1 MIRKLKSGKY
11 RLYSRK
17 KDPATGKVR
26 NLGPVTTL
34 LIDERGMRNTVRKRE
49 DIAVVLLDVD
59 GTLIDSNN
67 AHAQSW
73 VDVGTEFGFDISFDE
88 VRRLIGMG
96 GDKVLPRLTGLQE
109 ESTAGERILER
120 RGEIFRGKYLP
131 VLSPFP
137 RTRELLKRM
146 RADGFELVVASSAGK
161 KDLEALLKQAGIA
174 DLLAT
179 KTSSDERSIR
189 SDPDIVIA
197 ALRRARGTRI
207 GRSCWA
213 TRRTTSMPARRRA
226 YGLSQSVA
234 AAGMTVR

>member
-1 MIRKLKSGKY
+1 
-11 RLYSRK
+11 
-17 KDPATGKVR
+17 
-26 NLGPVTTL
+26 
-34 LIDERGMRNTVRKRE
+34 MRNPVRKRE

-59 GTLIDSNN
+59 GTLIDSND

-73 VDVGTEFGFDISFDE
+73 VDVGTEFGYDISFDE

-109 ESTAGERILER
+109 ESAAGERILER

-131 VLSPFP
+131 LLSPFP

-174 DLLAT
+174 DLLPT
-179 KTSSDERSIR
+179 KTSSDDAEESKP
-189 SDPDIVIA
+189 DPDIVIA
-197 ALRRARGTRI
+197 ALRRARGTPDRAVMLGDTPYDLGACQAAGVRFIALRCGGWDDSMLNGAAEIYDQPADLLERYDESCI
-207 GRSCWA
+207 GVS
-213 TRRTTSMPARRRA
+213 ARRNNK
-226 YGLSQSVA
+226 
-234 AAGMTVR
+234 

>member
-1 MIRKLKSGKY
+1 
-11 RLYSRK
+11 
-17 KDPATGKVR
+17 
-26 NLGPVTTL
+26 
-34 LIDERGMRNTVRKRE
+34 MRNPVRKRD

-73 VDVGTEFGFDISFDE
+73 VDVGTEFGYDISFDE

-109 ESTAGERILER
+109 ESAAGERILER

-146 RADGFELVVASSAGK
+146 RADGSNSWLQAPPAKRIWRHCSNRQVLRIYFHEDVVG
-161 KDLEALLKQAGIA
+161 
-174 DLLAT
+174 
-179 KTSSDERSIR
+179 
-189 SDPDIVIA
+189 
-197 ALRRARGTRI
+197 
-207 GRSCWA
+207 
-213 TRRTTSMPARRRA
+213 
-226 YGLSQSVA
+226 
-234 AAGMTVR
+234 